1 MDGICSFENFLK
13 AVSFKLSWENGKVKL
28 NLYPT
33 LTNKSCGELKTKL
46 YFILLD

>member
-13 AVSFKLSWENGKVKL
+13 LYRLNYLGKNGKVKL